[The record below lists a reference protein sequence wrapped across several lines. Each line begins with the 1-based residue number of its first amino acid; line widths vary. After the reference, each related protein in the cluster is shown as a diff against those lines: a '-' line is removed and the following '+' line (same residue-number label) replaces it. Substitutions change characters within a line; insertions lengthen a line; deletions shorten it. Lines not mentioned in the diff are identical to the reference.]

1 MSYRQYSSLPTPLT
15 PSMPVSGPIPERIES
30 LPITPPEIPESFDD
44 KTFKPDSR
52 TIKKALHV
60 LATERLALGH
70 LEDLYTTSPV
80 AQEAL
85 LQAIQQII
93 HSESRHGK
101 TIFIGVGKSGHIAK
115 KLVATFVSLGIH
127 AQFLHPI
134 EALHGDL
141 GVVRPNDTVIFIT
154 FSGRTPE
161 LMSLLPHIQPNIP
174 IIAMTGHLNTT
185 TCPLLTHQSRVTSV
199 NILLPTMIHESEIS
213 SFGVSAPTTSTT
225 ITLAL
230 GDSLALAVADEL
242 HSSAGLQTPAIFAAN
257 HPGGA
262 IGAALK
268 PPSAAP
274 TMADMASPV
283 SQVPIA
289 SSRPG
294 HPLLCQ
300 DVVLTAVRS
309 PRGFVRTS
317 PTHIVGPRRIQR
329 ISEFGAPV
337 TNQEDEFGPI
347 VVEKTDWI
355 SVLCSTTVDECRQWI
370 LHMRGADAHGR
381 GRDFL
386 RPGTLLGIVD
396 HNEVTGVVEIEDVM
410 GDDFA

>member
-1 MSYRQYSSLPTPLT
+1 MAYTLQASLPTPLT
-15 PSMPVSGPIPERIES
+15 PSMPLYGPLPEQIEA
-30 LPITPPEIPESFDD
+30 LPITPPDIPASFDE

-60 LATERLALGH
+60 LATERQALSH
-70 LEDLYTTSPV
+70 LEELYTNSAEV
-80 AQEAL
+80 QDSL
-85 LQAIQQII
+85 LRTIRQII
-93 HSESRHGK
+93 LSETRHGK
-101 TIFIGVGKSGHIAK
+101 TIFTGVGKSGHIAK

-127 AQFLHPI
+127 AIFLHPV

-141 GVVRPNDTVIFIT
+141 GIVRPNDTVIMIT

-161 LMSLLPHIQPNIP
+161 LLALLPHVEFCVPLIV
-174 IIAMTGHLNTT
+174 MTAHLTPT
-185 TCPLLTHQSRVTSV
+185 TCPLLSHPVRQGST
-199 NILLPTMIHESEIS
+199 NILLPTTIHESEIS

-242 HSSAGLQTPAIFAAN
+242 HAAAGLQTPAIFAAN

-268 PPSAAP
+268 TSAPNTPRMSDLA
-274 TMADMASPV
+274 TAV

-289 SSRPG
+289 VAQSSRP
-294 HPLLCQ
+294 LLCL
-300 DVVLTAVRS
+300 DVLVAAVRS

-317 PTHIVGPRRIQR
+317 QTHMIGPRRIQNLR
-329 ISEFGAPV
+329 DPSASISAV
-337 TNQEDEFGPI
+337 ADECGR
-347 VVEKTDWI
+347 VEVEKTDWI
-355 SVLCSTTVDECRQWI
+355 SVLSSTTVEECKRWIHQMRDE
-370 LHMRGADAHGR
+370 GSGR
-381 GRDFL
+381 GKEFL
-386 RPGTLLGIVD
+386 KRGTLLGIVE

-410 GDDFA
+410 GEDLT